1 MTVRTLH
8 DSSLKILNA
17 LVERGEAL
25 KLDTLLSGFI
35 MFFALGVTS
44 TALLFSG
51 ALFFIG
57 IIIIIPLIAL
67 SILSFFSTPVVMS
80 GIADAYMLQKKHS
93 KLTFKNFF
101 LGLAFCAS
109 FWVIPYIGLLL
120 WFVLFLYCFGIFC
133 EYCKNAYEFWKKG
146 LTV

>member
-57 IIIIIPLIAL
+57 IIIIIPLIAV
-67 SILSFFSTPVVMS
+67 SILSFFSTPVEKKDNIDTAIR
-80 GIADAYMLQKKHS
+80 GII
-93 KLTFKNFF
+93 FF
-101 LGLAFCAS
+101 LYTCCYV
-109 FWVIPYIGLLL
+109 W
-120 WFVLFLYCFGIFC
+120 YC
-133 EYCKNAYEFWKKG
+133 
-146 LTV
+146 